1 MTDFIDK
8 FAEHLKNKEA
18 SQKTIV
24 NYLADIRH
32 FAKWFEE
39 TNGQELA
46 LKEITPTD
54 IREYKSYLLTN
65 ERRQPATI
73 NRRLATLRRLC
84 AWAKR
89 EGLIGD
95 NPTEDIKGIERVK
108 MAPRALEKK
117 EVDRLTRYAYKNGNK
132 RNFAIIQVLKNTGIR
147 VGELSN
153 LRQDDV
159 EIFERKGHI
168 VVRSG
173 KGGKYRIVPLNLDAR
188 KAITEYLKVRPEV
201 EDNHLFIGQ
210 RDHGLKPSAIY
221 DIVANYA
228 RGAGL
233 QDVSPHILRHTFGK
247 HALDAGENLVTVATL
262 MGHARLD
269 TTAIY
274 TQPSQQDLEKAVEK
288 LAVGEK

>member
-1 MTDFIDK
+1 MTDFVDH

-18 SQKTIV
+18 SPKTVV

-32 FAKWFEE
+32 FAKWFQE

-54 IREYKSYLLTN
+54 IRDYKSYLLTN
-65 ERRQPATI
+65 EKRQPATI

-89 EGLIGD
+89 EGLIDD
-95 NPTEDIKGIERVK
+95 NPTEDIKGVEKVK

-117 EVDRLTRYAYKNGNK
+117 EADRLIRYAYKSGNK
-132 RNFAIIQVLKNTGIR
+132 RNYAILQVLKNTGIR
-147 VGELSN
+147 VGELCN
-153 LRQDDV
+153 LRREDLD
-159 EIFERKGHI
+159 ISDRKGHI

-188 KAITEYLKVRPEV
+188 KAITEYLEVRPKV
-201 EDNHLFIGQ
+201 EDDHLFIGQ
-210 RDHGLKPSAIY
+210 RDGGLKPSAIY

-233 QDVSPHILRHTFGK
+233 QEVSPHILRHTFGK
-247 HALDAGENLVTVATL
+247 HAIDAGENLVTVATL

-274 TQPSQQDLEKAVEK
+274 THPSQADLEKAVEK
-288 LAVGEK
+288 LETR